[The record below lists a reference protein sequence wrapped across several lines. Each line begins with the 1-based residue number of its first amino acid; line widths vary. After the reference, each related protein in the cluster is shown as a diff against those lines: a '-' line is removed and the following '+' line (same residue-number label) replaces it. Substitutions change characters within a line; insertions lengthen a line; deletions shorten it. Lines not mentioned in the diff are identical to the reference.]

1 MREEKKEE
9 CRQTEEKSS
18 VINDAVHGVMS
29 FPEKYK
35 NLFKDIIDSETF
47 QRLRHIK
54 QLGMTD
60 LIFPT
65 AVHNRFSHC
74 LGAAYVAH
82 RMSDQLKLKDKDD
95 EKKNEQA

>member
-1 MREEKKEE
+1 M
-9 CRQTEEKSS
+9 
-18 VINDAVHGVMS
+18 INDAVHGVMS

-35 NLFKDIIDSETF
+35 GLLKALIDSETF
-47 QRLRHIK
+47 QSLRHIK

-74 LGAAYVAH
+74 LGAARAA
-82 RMSDQLKLKDKDD
+82 RERLKKLLGLNLIVEIGTGPFDPN
-95 EKKNEQA
+95 KKYMISP